1 MPLIGLREF
10 ALQVSMP
17 LIGLLQLAG
26 HVDAL
31 TLDVLAPLC
40 ATSCTGLPCTINTGL
55 PHSANCGALVD
66 STKRHRL
73 SVMKSRARQTHP
85 WRHHHRD
92 EDPCDAPQLGSSM
105 SAYRLAD
112 WQSIHME
119 GWLRSCIDPS
129 IMRETAR
136 RSGVRGVWRT
146 RSLHQAR
153 RG

>member
-1 MPLIGLREF
+1 
-10 ALQVSMP
+10 MP

-119 GWLRSCIDPS
+119 GWLRSCIKKRHEELVENS
-129 IMRETAR
+129 
-136 RSGVRGVWRT
+136 SGNLTIWSNWVGEGVPWRAVT
-146 RSLHQAR
+146 TPIITMFLL
-153 RG
+153 